1 LSTFISEFLTLVG
14 TFTRH
19 KAIAII
25 GTAGIILAAL
35 YVLLLYQR
43 TMQGPVLER
52 VRAFRDLNVRETFAI
67 APLIVLIVALG
78 VYPRPIIDIINPA
91 IGYTMHDVGQ
101 TDPQPQHVALPGGQK

>member
-1 LSTFISEFLTLVG
+1 VG

-19 KAIAII
+19 KTLAIV
-25 GTAGIILAAL
+25 GTGGIILAAL

-43 TMQGPVLER
+43 TMQGPVHER
-52 VRAFRDLNVRETFAI
+52 VSRLRAAGGFRDLNLRETLAV

-78 VYPRPIIDIINPA
+78 VYPRPVIDIINPA

-101 TDPQPQHVALPGGQK
+101 TDPQPQHVAQPGGQK